1 MNLQDKIRKILHEEL
16 DKPKFEKN
24 RDEFITKV
32 KDNIFVTDSPDS
44 YILNYATFGPSE
56 KIISFNKKT
65 RNIKLLNSRF
75 KKKLELL
82 FPNNEDKIYIIKK
95 LFTSIVTSL
104 KKIEKFDLQEDTMS
118 SPKLKLEQLIERQSL
133 REVVKMMGVD
143 KVSTILETT
152 PLQLIRDFFLDKTF
166 SIDDF
171 NINTG
176 GYDFSFEIIDIDEE
190 GDDVWYV
197 YAKIGDGTVM
207 LMTDED
213 NEQRDL
219 WNSGLWDEDY
229 WWEIQ
234 GEIMEIIYDIL
245 LPFEPKYTQISVEHN
260 LM

>member
-1 MNLQDKIRKILHEEL
+1 MNLQDRIRKILHEEL
-16 DKPKFEKN
+16 NKPKFEKN
-24 RDEFITKV
+24 RDEFINKV
-32 KDNIFVTDSPDS
+32 KDNIFVTETPDS
-44 YILNYATFGPSE
+44 YTLNYATFGPAE

-65 RNIKLLNSRF
+65 RNIKLLDSRF

-82 FPNNEDKIYIIKK
+82 FPNNEDKIYIIRK
-95 LFTSIVTSL
+95 LFVSIVSSL

-176 GYDFSFEIIDIDEE
+176 EYDFSFEITDIDEE

-234 GEIMEIIYDIL
+234 GEIMEIIYVIL
-245 LPFEPKYTQISVEHN
+245 LPFVPENIDIKVEHN

>member
-95 LFTSIVTSL
+95 LFTTIVTSL
-104 KKIEKFDLQEDTMS
+104 KKIEKFDLQESNTF
-118 SPKLKLEQLIERQSL
+118 KIRLEKSIEEFGL
-133 REVVKMMGVD
+133 REVVKTTGIK
-143 KVSTILETT
+143 KVSNTLEIT
-152 PLQLIRDFFLDKTF
+152 PLQLAQDFFINKTF
-166 SIDDF
+166 SIKDF
-171 NINTG
+171 DVKIG
-176 GYDFSFEIIDIDEE
+176 GYDFTFEITDIDEDE
-190 GDDVWYV
+190 DEVWDIYV
-197 YAKIGDGTVM
+197 KIGDGTVI
-207 LMTDED
+207 LANDD
-213 NEQRDL
+213 NYEPKDL
-219 WNSGLWDEDY
+219 WDSDLWQEDY

-234 GEIMEIIYDIL
+234 IEINDLIYDVI
-245 LPFEPKYTQISVEHN
+245 LPFKPNNVDLKITHN
-260 LM
+260 LE

>member
-104 KKIEKFDLQEDTMS
+104 KKIEKFDLQEDIMS
-118 SPKLKLEQLIERQSL
+118 TPKIKLERLIERQSL

-152 PLQLIRDFFLDKTF
+152 PLQLAQDFFIDKTF

-171 NINTG
+171 NVNTG
-176 GYDFSFEIIDIDEE
+176 GYDFTFEITDIDDEV
-190 GDDVWYV
+190 DDLWDV
-197 YAKIGDGTVM
+197 YAKIGNGTVI

-234 GEIMEIIYDIL
+234 NEIMEIIYVIL
-245 LPFEPKYTQISVEHN
+245 LPFVPENIDIKVEHN

>member
-1 MNLQDKIRKILHEEL
+1 MKTKSILS
-16 DKPKFEKN
+16 KN
-24 RDEFITKV
+24 F
-32 KDNIFVTDSPDS
+32 
-44 YILNYATFGPSE
+44 LHQ
-56 KIISFNKKT
+56 
-65 RNIKLLNSRF
+65 LL
-75 KKKLELL
+75 
-82 FPNNEDKIYIIKK
+82 PH
-95 LFTSIVTSL
+95 L

-171 NINTG
+171 NVNTG
-176 GYDFSFEIIDIDEE
+176 GYDFSYEITDIDDEV
-190 GDDVWYV
+190 DDLWDV
-197 YAKIGDGTVM
+197 YAKIGDGTVI

-245 LPFEPKYTQISVEHN
+245 LPFVPENIDIKVEHN

>member
-171 NINTG
+171 NVNTG
-176 GYDFSFEIIDIDEE
+176 GYDFSFEITDIDEE

-234 GEIMEIIYDIL
+234 GEIMEIIYVIL
-245 LPFEPKYTQISVEHN
+245 LPFVPKNIDIKVEHN

>member
-118 SPKLKLEQLIERQSL
+118 SPKLKLEQFIERQSL

-143 KVSTILETT
+143 KVSKILEIT

-171 NINTG
+171 NVNTG
-176 GYDFSFEIIDIDEE
+176 EYDFSFEIIDIDEE

-234 GEIMEIIYDIL
+234 GEIMEIIYVIL
-245 LPFEPKYTQISVEHN
+245 LPFVPENIDIKVEHN

>member
-44 YILNYATFGPSE
+44 FILNYATFGPAE

-104 KKIEKFDLQEDTMS
+104 KKIEKFDLQESNTS
-118 SPKLKLEQLIERQSL
+118 KTRLEKSIEDFGLRQVVLNTGIER
-133 REVVKMMGVD
+133 
-143 KVSTILETT
+143 VSKILGTT
-152 PLQLIRDFFLDKTF
+152 PLQLAQDFFLDKTF

-171 NINTG
+171 DVPIG
-176 GYDFSFEIIDIDEE
+176 GYDFTFEITDFEE
-190 GDDVWYV
+190 KKEGLWYV
-197 YAKIGDGTVM
+197 YAKIGEGSVIILTND
-207 LMTDED
+207 D

-234 GEIMEIIYDIL
+234 NEITDIIYYIL
-245 LPFEPKYTQISVEHN
+245 LPFEPKYTQIRLEHN